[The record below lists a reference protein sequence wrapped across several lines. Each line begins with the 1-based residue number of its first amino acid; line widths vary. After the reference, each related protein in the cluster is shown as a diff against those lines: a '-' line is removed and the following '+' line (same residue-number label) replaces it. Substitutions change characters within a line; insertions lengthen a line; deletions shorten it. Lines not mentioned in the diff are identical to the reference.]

1 MNYYFLYLLFCI
13 IFGNVFANIPKNNKK
28 IYSTK
33 MFKYFKKSL
42 DKQRNLQYTN
52 INKKNK
58 LFNINL
64 KNDNISSIVSKIP
77 EKTVPNIN
85 VNNNVNQNENKTEI
99 PAQNYIKNQRRG
111 KKLFSTEV
119 IVGLVVVA
127 VVLVFGSIILALV
140 LRKYQNKSAVEDNA
154 KTVVKLQVNENTNKV
169 NNKV

>member
-1 MNYYFLYLLFCI
+1 MKYYFSFLLFCI
-13 IFGNVFANIPKNNKK
+13 IFGNVFSNIPKNNKK

-42 DKQRNLQYTN
+42 DKQRNLKYTN

-85 VNNNVNQNENKTEI
+85 VNNNVNQNGNKTEI
-99 PAQNYIKNQRRG
+99 PASNYIKNQRRG

-140 LRKYQNKSAVEDNA
+140 LRKYQNKSTAEDNA
-154 KTVVKLQVNENTNKV
+154 NTVVKLQVNENANKV